1 MKIYLVGGAVR
12 DKILGIPV
20 SDKDYLVVGSSPK
33 EMVKL
38 GFKPIGKDFPVFL
51 HPKTK
56 EEYALAR
63 TERKVGKGYHGFKF
77 YTSPDV
83 TLEED
88 LRRRDITIN
97 AIAEDE
103 DGNIYDPFNGVN
115 DIKNKIIRHVSDA
128 FIEDPL
134 RVLRVARFTALD
146 ERFKVQIETLVL
158 MKNMVSSGEL
168 KTLSVERVVLEISKG
183 LEGKN
188 PDIMLHY
195 LCECGA
201 LNEVFPGLNTDPD
214 LSRDFIELGLAMKEA
229 PQSLGVESKI
239 IMLLLVPYFGKHYSP
254 DAHKSW
260 IKQQSYLLK
269 HLKLSSLSVKIF
281 MNIIEEELNLKN
293 FLSLTEQDKLDCLY
307 RLDFFRRPNII
318 LEILNIIR
326 VFYKT
331 FEKMTL
337 NYEDLNNFLARF
349 ANEINKLKSK
359 LDNSKSGDEI
369 KMFVYQERLSVLK
382 KLVSN

>member
-1 MKIYLVGGAVR
+1 
-12 DKILGIPV
+12 
-20 SDKDYLVVGSSPK
+20 
-33 EMVKL
+33 
-38 GFKPIGKDFPVFL
+38 
-51 HPKTK
+51 
-56 EEYALAR
+56 
-63 TERKVGKGYHGFKF
+63 
-77 YTSPDV
+77 
-83 TLEED
+83 
-88 LRRRDITIN
+88 
-97 AIAEDE
+97 
-103 DGNIYDPFNGVN
+103 
-115 DIKNKIIRHVSDA
+115 
-128 FIEDPL
+128 
-134 RVLRVARFTALD
+134 VARFTALD

-369 KMFVYQERLSVLK
+369 KKFVYQERLSVLK

>member
-1 MKIYLVGGAVR
+1 MKTYLVGGAVR

-20 SDKDYLVVGSSPK
+20 SDKDYLVVGSSPE
-33 EMVKL
+33 EMIKL

-63 TERKVGKGYHGFKF
+63 TEKKVGKGYHGFKF

-97 AIAEDE
+97 AIAKDE
-103 DGNIYDPFNGVN
+103 DGNIYDPFNGID

-134 RVLRVARFTALD
+134 RVLRVARFAALD
-146 ERFKVQIETLVL
+146 IKFKVKKETLDL
-158 MKNMVSSGEL
+158 MKRMVLSGEL
-168 KTLSVERVVLEISKG
+168 KSLSAERVVAEITKG
-183 LEGKN
+183 LKGEN

-201 LNEVFPGLNTDPD
+201 LNEVFPGLNSDPD
-214 LSRDFIELGLAMKEA
+214 LSKDFVNLGLAMKET
-229 PQSLGVESKI
+229 PQSLGVESNI
-239 IMLLLVPYFGKHYSP
+239 IMLLLVPYFGKHYLP
-254 DAHKSW
+254 ETHESW
-260 IKQQSYLLK
+260 IKQQLYLLK

-281 MNIIEEELNLKN
+281 MNIIDEELNLKK
-293 FLSLTEQDKLDCLY
+293 FLSLTEKDKLDCLY

-318 LEILNIIR
+318 LEILNIIK
-326 VFYKT
+326 VLYKP
-331 FEKMTL
+331 FEK
-337 NYEDLNNFLARF
+337 NNSAYDDLNKFLARF
-349 ANEINKLKSK
+349 ADEIHKLKSE
-359 LDNSKSGDEI
+359 LDNSQSGDEI
-369 KMFVYQERLSVLK
+369 KKFIYQERLSVLK
-382 KLVSN
+382 KISQ

>member
-20 SDKDYLVVGSSPK
+20 NDKDYLVVGSTPE

-38 GFKPIGKDFPVFL
+38 GYKPIGKDFPVFL

-97 AIAEDE
+97 AIAKDE
-103 DGNIYDPFNGVN
+103 DGNIYDPFNGID

-134 RVLRVARFTALD
+134 RVLRVARFAALD
-146 ERFKVQIETLVL
+146 IKFKVKKETLDL
-158 MKNMVSSGEL
+158 MKRMVLSGEL
-168 KTLSVERVVLEISKG
+168 KSLSAERVVAEITKG
-183 LEGKN
+183 LQGEN

-201 LNEVFPGLNTDPD
+201 LNEVFPGLNSDPD
-214 LSRDFIELGLAMKEA
+214 LSKDFVNLGLAMKET
-229 PQSLGVESKI
+229 PQSLGVESNI
-239 IMLLLVPYFGKHYSP
+239 IMLLLVPYFGKHYLP
-254 DAHKSW
+254 ETHESW
-260 IKQQSYLLK
+260 IKQQLYLLK

-281 MNIIEEELNLKN
+281 MNIIDEELNLKK
-293 FLSLTEQDKLDCLY
+293 FLSLTEKDKLDCLY

-318 LEILNIIR
+318 LEILNIIK
-326 VFYKT
+326 VLYKP
-331 FEKMTL
+331 FEK
-337 NYEDLNNFLARF
+337 NNSAYDDLNKFLARF
-349 ANEINKLKSK
+349 ADEIHKLKSE
-359 LDNSKSGDEI
+359 LDNSQSGDEI
-369 KMFVYQERLSVLK
+369 KKFIYQERLSVLK
-382 KLVSN
+382 KISQ